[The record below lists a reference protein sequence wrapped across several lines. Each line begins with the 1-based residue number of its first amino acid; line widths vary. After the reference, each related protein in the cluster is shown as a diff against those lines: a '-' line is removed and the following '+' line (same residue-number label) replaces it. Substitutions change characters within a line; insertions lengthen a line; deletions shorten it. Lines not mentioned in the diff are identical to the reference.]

1 MVEAMKLSE
10 LNPGDRAKI
19 SDIGRL
25 ELPSA
30 VKRKLLSLG
39 ITPDT
44 HFSLIRRAPMGS
56 GLELEIRGSKLCVRQ
71 ELAQIIEVEKA
82 ND

>member
-1 MVEAMKLSE
+1 MKLSE
-10 LNPGDRAKI
+10 LTPGDRAQI
-19 SDIGRL
+19 LDIGQL
-25 ELPSA
+25 ELPAA

-39 ITPDT
+39 ITPNT
-44 HFSLIRRAPMGS
+44 RFMLIRRAPMGS

-71 ELAQIIEVEKA
+71 ELAQIIEVEKV